1 MNIDFGDLS
10 KEQQEDLLSRAEEMG
25 YSKEEII
32 EAFNENAGDSDNV
45 LDFFDDDDFLEQMLR
60 NDLSLF
66 NEYLDY
72 IIDKIS

>member
-32 EAFNENAGDSDNV
+32 EAFNENAGDSDNA
-45 LDFFDDDDFLEQMLR
+45 LDFFDDDEFLERMLR
-60 NDLSLF
+60 DDLSLF
-66 NEYLDY
+66 NAYLDY